1 MKRGFFSIVLA
12 LLLSIS
18 CNRFDNN
25 DILNRIEDLE
35 NRVQNLEEFC
45 REMNTN
51 ISALQTIVEALQQND
66 YITSVTPI
74 MSGSEIVGYTITFA
88 KSETITIYNG
98 RDGNTPQIG
107 IKEDSNGLYYWTID
121 GEWLLDDKGNKIA
134 VKGEDAATPL
144 LKIEEGYWYVSY
156 NNGNSWQQLGKATGE
171 DGADSAIIRVEEGV
185 DSVTFTLSDG
195 TSITLPKSASSK
207 TDICD
212 LLEDVSFRAYCYEKF
227 DANKDGVVSEIE
239 AQGVLAI
246 DITAKKMIVSLCGI
260 EHFPNLE
267 SLDAYGATALKRAD
281 LSKNSKITAIAAQG
295 FYKCEALEQMM
306 LPASVTEICD
316 NAFDDC
322 KSLTSLTLVEGIT
335 SIGVSAFAGCSKLT
349 DMALP
354 QSLRTIG
361 ENALAQTGF
370 SSIAIPEGVTVIPNE
385 MCYNAFALTSVT
397 FPSSVISI
405 GSRVFDY
412 CNKLAEVRCLAT
424 TPPSLGSYALPS
436 VMSKGKI
443 YVPANSVEAYKVAE
457 GWSEFA
463 NVITAL

>member
-1 MKRGFFSIVLA
+1 MKSLFYALA
-12 LLLSIS
+12 VLLLAS
-18 CNRFDNN
+18 CTQFD
-25 DILNRIEDLE
+25 DSKIWDKLDELE
-35 NRVQNLEEFC
+35 NRVERLEELC

-51 ISALQTIVEALQQND
+51 IEALQTIVTALQQND
-66 YITSVTPI
+66 YITSVAPI
-74 MSGSEIVGYTITFA
+74 MSGDEVVGYTITFA
-88 KSETITIYNG
+88 KSGAITIHNG
-98 RDGNTPQIG
+98 KDGATPRVG
-107 IKEDSNGLYYWTID
+107 VAKGNDGVYYWTVD
-121 GEWLLDDKGNKIA
+121 GEWLLDGEGNKIQTE
-134 VKGEDAATPL
+134 GQTPK
-144 LKIEEGYWYVSY
+144 LKIEEGYWHISY
-156 NNGNSWQQLGKATGE
+156 DGGKSWQQLDKATGE
-171 DGADSAIIRVEEGV
+171 DGADSAIIKVEESV
-185 DSVTFTLSDG
+185 DSVTFTLADG

-267 SLDAYGATALKRAD
+267 SLDAYRATLLQRVD
-281 LSKNSKITAIAAQG
+281 LSKNEKITAIAPQT
-295 FYKCEALEQMM
+295 FYDCESLEQVV
-306 LPASVTEICD
+306 LPATVKEIGD
-316 NAFDDC
+316 NAFDGC
-322 KSLTSLTLVEGIT
+322 SALPSLVLVEGIT
-335 SIGVSAFAGCSKLT
+335 SIGVSAFAGCSSLT

-361 ENALAQTGF
+361 ENALAKTGF
-370 SSIAIPEGVTVIPNE
+370 TSIVIPEGVTTIPKE

-463 NVITAL
+463 DVITAL